1 MTQTGHFAIP
11 RQSAG
16 RGPSKQTCRTSV
28 ACFFG
33 SAERETD
40 LITPGLGS
48 IGMQSGGKRRVGI
61 PFPGLERLAG
71 LSERARVLTAQAS
84 QFPDRSSLVIAECV
98 PSLFRVD

>member
-11 RQSAG
+11 RQSLA
-16 RGPSKQTCRTSV
+16 RALEADLSNVC
-28 ACFFG
+28 CMFFG